1 MTTTIEISELKVAH
15 RAMWDSGDYA
25 AVARDLVLEVA
36 EAAVD
41 AAAPQPGDE
50 ILDVATGSGNAAIPA
65 ALAGARVTGL
75 DLSPVLLDAARRR
88 GEDAGAEVEWVEGDA
103 EALPYPAASFDKVM
117 SVIGV
122 QFAPRHEVAA
132 RELARVLRPAGT
144 LVVCSWTPTGFI
156 GQFLKVVAPRLPKPP
171 EGASPP
177 PLWGDENHVRALF
190 EESEIEFEFERRAV
204 RFEQA
209 SAQEFIAYMAR
220 NYGPLVKARERLE
233 LEGRWE
239 ELRADLVAFCER
251 SSESA
256 DRFVT
261 DSEYLLARG
270 RKR

>member
-1 MTTTIEISELKVAH
+1 MQISELKIAH

-36 EAAVD
+36 EAAVK
-41 AAAPQPGDE
+41 AADPQPGDR

-65 ALAGARVTGL
+65 AKAGADVTGL
-75 DLSPVLLDAARRR
+75 DLSPVLVDAARRR
-88 GEDAGAEVEWVEGDA
+88 GQEAGVEVNWIEGDA
-103 EALPYPAASFDKVM
+103 EALPYPASSFDKVI

-132 RELARVLRPAGT
+132 RELARVVRPGGV
-144 LVVCSWTPTGFI
+144 LVLCSWTPSGFI

-177 PLWGDENHVRALF
+177 PLWGDEEHVRGLF
-190 EESEIEFEFERRAV
+190 EESDIEFRFERRSA
-204 RFEQA
+204 RFDRDSA
-209 SAQEFIAYMAR
+209 SEFIDYMAH

-233 LEGRWE
+233 PAGEWD
-239 ELRADLVAFCER
+239 ELRAELIAFSER
-251 SSESA
+251 SSEAAS
-256 DRFVT
+256 RFVT

-270 RKR
+270 RKAPAS